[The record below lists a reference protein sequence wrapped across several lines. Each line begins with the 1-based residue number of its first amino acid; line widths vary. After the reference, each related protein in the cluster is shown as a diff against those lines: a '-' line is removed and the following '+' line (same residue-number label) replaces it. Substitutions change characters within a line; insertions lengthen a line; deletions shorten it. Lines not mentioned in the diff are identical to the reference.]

1 MDRLFD
7 FHPSDPDSIPGG
19 TTLVAIFSVKK
30 TQKLQHPNEIDTS
43 DFSIETEFEKIL
55 TPKKI

>member
-1 MDRLFD
+1 MDRTSD
-7 FHPSDPDSIPGG
+7 FHPSDPDSIPGE

-30 TQKLQHPNEIDTS
+30 LQHPNEIDTC

-55 TPKKI
+55 KPK